1 MSSPFPT
8 GATSRL
14 EAVLLAGQM
23 QRAANAAHT
32 DAAPGDE
39 ANAIVRRAQ
48 AEAARSKASKP
59 KPLKRGNTSPTPLK
73 RGNTSPK
80 PLKRGNTS
88 PTPLKRGNTS
98 PKPLK
103 RSNTSPKPLKRD
115 STSPKPLKRGNTSP
129 AKMQDAARAAVAAPG
144 ASKSRAMQRGN
155 TSPSGKLKGAAQA
168 ALLSASVGK
177 KEPTPAKPTSRD
189 SSPARDK
196 WQAAGK
202 TVMSSNALSKNSPV
216 VEDLVNKYKKGTAQ
230 RREELERM
238 RQEAE
243 ECAERRRKAVT
254 EYLIEQDAAADAT
267 IKQLQEQLASKGKLL
282 DDMQNKSDDAVKEL
296 EDSGKI
302 TAVVEQLRS
311 EKESLEQELAAKIKS
326 CDEERDAAREAAAAK
341 LAAAE
346 SEWEMKL
353 AEATADD
360 AEEKSNLAK
369 ERDECNDKLAKA
381 LADLAAEVKAHNAL
395 EKRLEDE
402 EEKFHQAAKAASDA
416 AKLASKAAKVANDA
430 ANEAAKVA
438 NEAAEVAVKEL
449 EGFQDNKDQ
458 RFEKK
463 MRDFVTSV
471 PASAK
476 ANDVQGAEMRA

>member
-1 MSSPFPT
+1 MSS
-8 GATSRL
+8 
-14 EAVLLAGQM
+14 
-23 QRAANAAHT
+23 NA
-32 DAAPGDE
+32 
-39 ANAIVRRAQ
+39 
-48 AEAARSKASKP
+48 
-59 KPLKRGNTSPTPLK
+59 LK
-73 RGNTSPK
+73 
-80 PLKRGNTS
+80 
-88 PTPLKRGNTS
+88 
-98 PKPLK
+98 
-103 RSNTSPKPLKRD
+103 
-115 STSPKPLKRGNTSP
+115 
-129 AKMQDAARAAVAAPG
+129 
-144 ASKSRAMQRGN
+144 
-155 TSPSGKLKGAAQA
+155 
-168 ALLSASVGK
+168 K
-177 KEPTPAKPTSRD
+177 KEPTPAKPASRD

-230 RREELERM
+230 RREELERV
-238 RQEAE
+238 RKEAD

-254 EYLIEQDAAADAT
+254 EYLKEQEAAADAT
-267 IKQLQEQLASKGKLL
+267 IKKLQEQLASKGKLL
-282 DDMQNKSDDAVKEL
+282 DDMQNQSDDAVKEL
-296 EDSGKI
+296 QDSGKI
-302 TAVVEQLRS
+302 TATVEQLKS
-311 EKESLEQELAAKIKS
+311 EKESLEQELASKIKS

-341 LAAAE
+341 LAALE
-346 SEWEMKL
+346 SEWEKKL
-353 AEATADD
+353 AAATVDD

-416 AKLASKAAKVANDA
+416 AKLASDAARVANEA

-438 NEAAEVAVKEL
+438 NEAAKVAIEEL

-476 ANDVQGAEMRA
+476 ANDVQCAEMCA